1 MKGSQTFK
9 GHSFIIII
17 IIIIIITSNLNEPW
31 QEL

>member
-17 IIIIIITSNLNEPW
+17 IIIITSNLNEPW

>member
-17 IIIIIITSNLNEPW
+17 IIIVMTSNLNEPW